1 MLLSVL
7 LCSKMTEKSTKTA
20 AAETKTDRLDL
31 RVLKARSSAMYSQD
45 QPRFLAMTFVKTNIV
60 EGFCPLSHG
69 EKEWVRMGLKLT
81 ALKNFPVTGIHNKA
95 VKHMVTEMYGATSCA
110 FKTEMA
116 AEIGGM
122 PLLHLNLDLWV
133 DKYSSLK
140 YIGE

>member
-1 MLLSVL
+1 MI
-7 LCSKMTEKSTKTA
+7 EKSKKMA

-31 RVLKARSSAMYSQD
+31 RVLKARSSTMYSQD

-69 EKEWVRMGLKLT
+69 EKEWVRAGWKLT

-95 VKHMVTEMYGATSCA
+95 VKHMITEIYAATA
-110 FKTEMA
+110 FEFKADMA

-133 DKYSSLK
+133 DKFSSLK